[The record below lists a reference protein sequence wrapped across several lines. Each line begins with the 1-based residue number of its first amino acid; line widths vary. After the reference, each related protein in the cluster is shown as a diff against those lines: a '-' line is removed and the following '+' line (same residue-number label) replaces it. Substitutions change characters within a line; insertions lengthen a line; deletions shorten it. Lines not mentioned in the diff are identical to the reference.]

1 MDKYFATQ
9 ATNFLQKLEGINAN
23 TISSNPLVND
33 YLTSVL
39 ETKKFHLKIYAFV
52 LQNAIETSSNKLSD
66 ISLLDFGCGNGLF
79 AIFAK
84 YCGIGKVYG
93 CDIYKE
99 FIEAATILSNT
110 INVAIDGWLVCNED
124 SLLYTCNTLQL
135 NVIVSTDAIEH
146 IYNLNTFYANI
157 KALNPNMVTALS
169 TGAFYDNY
177 FKRQSFYKLMYNDE
191 YVASTELHAT
201 VKDEYAGMAYLTIR
215 QKIIENQFQNLTPTE
230 ISTLAKAT
238 RGLRKNDIILFV
250 ENFLKDGK
258 IINVL
263 ANNLHNTCDPI
274 TGNFTERILT
284 TKEYTKFYTKNNFAL
299 TIKAGFYNAEG
310 SSPKAILQKIIN
322 CFITI
327 FKNSF
332 LGRYVAPFI
341 LFIGTPKLNKQ
352 PI

>member
-110 INVAIDGWLVCNED
+110 INVTIDGWLVCGVAVPIICHLD
-124 SLLYTCNTLQL
+124 TWCDKC
-135 NVIVSTDAIEH
+135 STDC
-146 IYNLNTFYANI
+146 
-157 KALNPNMVTALS
+157 
-169 TGAFYDNY
+169 
-177 FKRQSFYKLMYNDE
+177 R
-191 YVASTELHAT
+191 
-201 VKDEYAGMAYLTIR
+201 
-215 QKIIENQFQNLTPTE
+215 
-230 ISTLAKAT
+230 
-238 RGLRKNDIILFV
+238 
-250 ENFLKDGK
+250 
-258 IINVL
+258 
-263 ANNLHNTCDPI
+263 
-274 TGNFTERILT
+274 
-284 TKEYTKFYTKNNFAL
+284 
-299 TIKAGFYNAEG
+299 
-310 SSPKAILQKIIN
+310 
-322 CFITI
+322 
-327 FKNSF
+327 
-332 LGRYVAPFI
+332 
-341 LFIGTPKLNKQ
+341 
-352 PI
+352 